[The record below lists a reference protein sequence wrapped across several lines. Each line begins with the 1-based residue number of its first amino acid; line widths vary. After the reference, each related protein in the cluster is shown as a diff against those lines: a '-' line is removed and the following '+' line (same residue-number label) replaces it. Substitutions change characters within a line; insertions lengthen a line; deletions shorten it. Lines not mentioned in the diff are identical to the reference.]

1 MDAIPA
7 LMLFLVGFF
16 AQYVYGALGM
26 GFGVTASSV
35 LLTLSLQ
42 PIIISTLIHVM
53 KAMVGIPSII
63 SHWKAG
69 NIRGQ
74 LPLVLGAFGVLG
86 GIIGAFLLISIPGSK
101 IKPVIA
107 LILMLFGI
115 KILVKEFQDKN
126 TFNKKK
132 TGLLKLGVVGFI
144 GGLLDAIG
152 GGGWRPICTP
162 ALISWTYDQPRYAVG
177 SVNFAG
183 TLVSAVVAGLLIVKI
198 NLEMSFWKVIIPLI
212 IGAFFAAPIAAYTAK
227 RLSARYMIIIIGV
240 FLVLTNAKTLIGT
253 LSAYVSRSISYATA
267 AAALM
272 AILVYITILT
282 HRHRRIYVR
291 GR

>member
-101 IKPVIA
+101 I
-107 LILMLFGI
+107 MLFGI
-115 KILVKEFQDKN
+115 KILVKELQNKN
-126 TFNKKK
+126 TFNKRK

-152 GGGWRPICTP
+152 GGGWGPICTP
-162 ALISWTYDQPRYAVG
+162 ALISWAYDQPRYVVG
-177 SVNFAG
+177 SVNLAG

-198 NLEMSFWKVIIPLI
+198 NLERSFWKVIIPFI